1 MEVKIMADKRIF
13 GVTALF
19 NNPDKITSAARK
31 VKEAGF
37 TKWDVHSPYP
47 LHGME
52 NAMGLKPSMLGI
64 VTLICGLSG
73 TAIALFFMWW
83 TMSVDYPMVIGG
95 KPFFALP
102 AFIPVTFEVTVI
114 LATVSTVVAMFAL
127 FFQLPKNEFPLHDTD
142 YMKKVSCDHF
152 GILIEADDPKFD
164 EASILKLYKS
174 FEPLHTEIVYHREK
188 ETYPIFEPK
197 FLMFLAGVIIAVSL
211 GTYVTLNKL
220 LFLDPFNWMMEQD
233 KIIPQSRTQLFVDE
247 RGMRVPVEGSVAR
260 GFIPYPFMGETNPS
274 EVLSNPYLPTKG
286 NLELGEKKYL
296 TYCSPCHGNYGDG
309 DSRLKGQFPNPPSLH
324 SNRAREFSDGWIY
337 HVITNGQNVMPSY
350 APQITREERWAI
362 VNYIR
367 VLQRAKN
374 ATDSDLEFVR
384 AGK

>member
-1 MEVKIMADKRIF
+1 MADKRIF

-19 NNPDKITSAARK
+19 NNPDKITSAAKK
-31 VKEAGF
+31 VREEGF

-52 NAMGLKPSMLGI
+52 KVMGLKPSMLGV
-64 VTLICGLSG
+64 VTLVCGLSG
-73 TAIALFFMWW
+73 TVLALIFMYW

-127 FFQLPKNEFPLHDTD
+127 FFQLPRNEFPLHDTD
-142 YMKKVSCDHF
+142 FMKKVSCDHF
-152 GILIEADDPKFD
+152 GILIEANDPNFN
-164 EASILKLYKS
+164 ETNTLELLKS
-174 FEPLHTEIVYHREK
+174 FDPLLTEVVYYREK

-197 FLMFLAGVIIAVSL
+197 FLMFLAGVVIVVSL

-220 LFLDPFNWMMEQD
+220 MFLDPFNWMMEQD
-233 KIIPQSRTQLFVDE
+233 KIIPQSRTELFSDE
-247 RGMRVPVEGSVAR
+247 RGMRLPVEGTVAK
-260 GFIPYPFMGETNPS
+260 GFIPYPFMGETNPA
-274 EVLSNPYLPTKG
+274 EVLSNPYLPTKE

-296 TYCSPCHGNYGDG
+296 TFCSPCHGNFGDG
-309 DSRLKGQFPNPPSLH
+309 DSRLNEQFPNPPSLH
-324 SNRAREFSDGWIY
+324 SNRARDFSDGWIY

-350 APQITREERWAI
+350 TPQITREERWAI

-374 ATDSDLEFVR
+374 ATDFDLEYVR

>member
-1 MEVKIMADKRIF
+1 MADKRIY
-13 GVTALF
+13 GVAALF
-19 NNPDKITSAARK
+19 NNPDKIISAAKK

-52 NAMGLKPSMLGI
+52 KAMGLKPSLLGI

-127 FFQLPKNEFPLHDTD
+127 FFQLPRNEFPLHDTD

-152 GILIEADDPKFD
+152 GILIEAEDPKFN
-164 EASILKLYKS
+164 ETTTPELLKTLDA
-174 FEPLHTEIVYHREK
+174 LQTEFVYQREK

-197 FLMFLAGVIIAVSL
+197 FLTFLAGVAIVVSL
-211 GTYVTLNKL
+211 GTYVVLNKL
-220 LFLDPFNWMMEQD
+220 MFLDPFNWMMEQD
-233 KIIPQSRTQLFVDE
+233 KIIPQSRTDLFSDQ
-247 RGMRVPVEGSVAR
+247 RGMRIPVGGTVSR
-260 GFIPYPFMGETNPS
+260 GYIPYPFMGETNPA
-274 EVLSNPYLPTKG
+274 EVLSNPYIPTKE

-296 TYCSPCHGNYGDG
+296 TFCSPCHGNFGDG
-309 DSRLKGQFPNPPSLH
+309 DSRLNEQFPNPPSLH
-324 SNRAREFSDGWIY
+324 SDRAREFSDGWIY
-337 HVITNGQNVMPSY
+337 HVITNGQNIMPSY

-362 VNYIR
+362 VNYIH

-374 ATDSDLEFVR
+374 ADNSDLEF
-384 AGK
+384 AKAEK

>member
-1 MEVKIMADKRIF
+1 MADKRIY
-13 GVTALF
+13 GVAALF
-19 NNPDKITSAARK
+19 NNPDKIISAAKK

-52 NAMGLKPSMLGI
+52 KAMGLKPSLLGI

-127 FFQLPKNEFPLHDTD
+127 FFQLPRNEFPLHDTD

-152 GILIEADDPKFD
+152 GILIEAEDPKFN
-164 EASILKLYKS
+164 ETTTPELLKTLDA
-174 FEPLHTEIVYHREK
+174 LQTEFVYQREK

-197 FLMFLAGVIIAVSL
+197 FLTFLAGVAIVVSL
-211 GTYVTLNKL
+211 GTYVVLNKL
-220 LFLDPFNWMMEQD
+220 MFLDPFNWMMEQD
-233 KIIPQSRTQLFVDE
+233 KIIPQSRTDLFSDQ
-247 RGMRVPVEGSVAR
+247 RGMRIPVDGTVSR
-260 GFIPYPFMGETNPS
+260 GYIPYPFMGETNPA
-274 EVLSNPYLPTKG
+274 EVLSNPYLPTKE

-296 TYCSPCHGNYGDG
+296 TFCSPCHGNFGDG
-309 DSRLKGQFPNPPSLH
+309 DSRLNEQFPNPPSLH
-324 SNRAREFSDGWIY
+324 SDRAREFSDGWIY
-337 HVITNGQNVMPSY
+337 HVITNGQNIMPSY

-374 ATDSDLEFVR
+374 ADNSDLEF
-384 AGK
+384 AKAEK